1 MKRSRVNR
9 KSNRR
14 ENNFTTDNEGLVGS
28 AQAKAL
34 KKQAKEILAKVDSAR
49 VPRVEA
55 CRRNETTTQSE
66 RSTTSHSHTADTR
79 GSSLVDASPRKDMR
93 SRTPPLLQ
101 EPLRDAREVEVVVDP
116 SAIVILLRASRPLQ
130 ALIPLRT

>member
-9 KSNRR
+9 KRR
-14 ENNFTTDNEGLVGS
+14 ENNFTKDKEELVRS
-28 AQAKAL
+28 ARATAL
-34 KKQAKEILAKVDSAR
+34 SKHAKEILAKVDSAR

-66 RSTTSHSHTADTR
+66 RSTTSHNHTSDTR

-93 SRTPPLLQ
+93 SQTPPLLH

-116 SAIVILLRASRPLQ
+116 SVVVILVRASRPFPG
-130 ALIPLRT
+130 LIPLRT